1 MNSHV
6 RVWWVSL
13 ICDAYYENCS
23 GNTEIRK
30 NAGNIKF
37 TVSRGTECG
46 IMRSNFSPF
55 NLNTFW
61 FGVPKRNDVTGERK
75 KLLHNLYSSPGHVVR
90 KGLGRKVYKVWWE
103 GPKERDHAVYRWIY
117 IVISRTNNF
126 DISRS
131 IKTDMDRYISIKIDI
146 SWSINIEISRSIS
159 TYIGRLIS
167 INLGLLMSTY
177 LGRIIS
183 IYLNR

>member
-1 MNSHV
+1 MKIA
-6 RVWWVSL
+6 L
-13 ICDAYYENCS
+13 
-23 GNTEIRK
+23 EIRN
-30 NAGNIKF
+30 NAGNTKF

-46 IMRSNFSPF
+46 IMRSNFKPF
-55 NLNTFW
+55 NLNTFL

-103 GPKERDHAVYRWIY
+103 GPKERDHAVSRWIY
-117 IVISRTNNF
+117 IVISRAINF

-131 IKTDMDRYISIKIDI
+131 INTDIWIDI
-146 SWSINIEISRSIS
+146 YWSINIEISPSIS

-167 INLGLLMSTY
+167 INLGLLISTY
-177 LGRIIS
+177 LGRLIL